1 MASHNICIE
10 QYSNNNNETI
20 KPLSGDN
27 TNLLYDVAIGPNR
40 YAKKMF
46 SLENMFTEM
55 EWYSSNGF
63 EPSVLIYLP
72 VIALIG
78 LRVGPF
84 SISTN
89 ISNWK

>member
-55 EWYSSNGF
+55 E
-63 EPSVLIYLP
+63 
-72 VIALIG
+72 
-78 LRVGPF
+78 
-84 SISTN
+84 
-89 ISNWK
+89 